1 MIYAPIVYYVQETE
15 KIISGE
21 EELLRQAKILLE
33 LFYEKV
39 FWTYEYVIFMENVY
53 VVYERMR
60 KYKIH
65 PL

>member
-39 FWTYEYVIFMENVY
+39 F
-53 VVYERMR
+53 
-60 KYKIH
+60 
-65 PL
+65 